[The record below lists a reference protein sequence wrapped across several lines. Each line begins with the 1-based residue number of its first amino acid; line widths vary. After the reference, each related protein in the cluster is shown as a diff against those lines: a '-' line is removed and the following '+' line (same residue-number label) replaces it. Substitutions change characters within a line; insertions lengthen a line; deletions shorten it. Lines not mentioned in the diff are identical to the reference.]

1 MLEVMISLAKLEGK
15 ELEDVI
21 EVAKVKRL
29 KRGGFNK
36 KIYLE
41 GVKK

>member
-29 KRGGFNK
+29 KHGGFNK